1 MQNGKTGGDSP
12 QTPQPIEIPAAKI
25 PTFIAGGGTT
35 VDKEVT
41 DLQIGETE
49 KNLASA
55 IPQQP
60 LTETAPQSTSGSDMP
75 IQASGTEGLFTD
87 RTSLSQQATSSLQ
100 EAAAAN
106 APPELTYASEEEGL
120 AAHQAAEERRQREA
134 YQEELSRQQN
144 ELEQQR
150 RDQAVAAAETDV
162 TSTPAVYGPGG
173 DYVLSGVSGY
183 SGGERIRLDH
193 VTKFMDRIAWAEES
207 NRPCLLANL
216 SGAKVLEFKHC
227 DRTFDLLASWPD
239 HKSVGGL
246 GLIRSLRVCNNNKD
260 NKRLKGIQIW
270 GAAIDDNGNRVDQPE
285 STYESNANCATW
297 GEVVRCPSGKRAT
310 GLLIHANDAAGAGLQ
325 IVGLEL
331 ICRGIT
337 QTN

>member
-87 RTSLSQQATSSLQ
+87 RTTLSQQATSSLQ

-120 AAHQAAEERRQREA
+120 AAHQPPRNGASARPIRR
-134 YQEELSRQQN
+134 N
-144 ELEQQR
+144 
-150 RDQAVAAAETDV
+150 
-162 TSTPAVYGPGG
+162 
-173 DYVLSGVSGY
+173 
-183 SGGERIRLDH
+183 
-193 VTKFMDRIAWAEES
+193 
-207 NRPCLLANL
+207 
-216 SGAKVLEFKHC
+216 
-227 DRTFDLLASWPD
+227 
-239 HKSVGGL
+239 
-246 GLIRSLRVCNNNKD
+246 
-260 NKRLKGIQIW
+260 
-270 GAAIDDNGNRVDQPE
+270 
-285 STYESNANCATW
+285 
-297 GEVVRCPSGKRAT
+297 
-310 GLLIHANDAAGAGLQ
+310 
-325 IVGLEL
+325 
-331 ICRGIT
+331 CRGSK
-337 QTN
+337 TNWSNSAGTKLQRPPKRM